1 MLPPPP
7 GSVGFGG
14 GIFSL
19 QTHPALLSPAGL
31 GQEKRFEQL
40 LVSLERNRET
50 KGGGGEEGK
59 RKEKKEKTPK
69 SAWPGVEG
77 VGFSFG
83 FLLKAKGSLPGSH
96 PTFPLRSPHL
106 WSTGPLGWS
115 GSSPPNT
122 RIHLGSRG
130 GVVVSG
136 SLSFLTN
143 TSLRAVRTNRN
154 INLAPWFFFGGGG
167 GLLCF

>member
-154 INLAPWFFFGGGG
+154 INLAPWFFFWGGG